1 MIIFLKSFV
10 LGGLF
15 FSLVLIEFDENFSHT
30 FMVYN
35 ILFFYFLETS
45 FAEYFELRTLDDV
58 SYRRTVTM
66 IFNELLVNF
75 RRQMLLK

>member
-10 LGGLF
+10 LSVLF
-15 FSLVLIEFDENFSHT
+15 FGLILIEFDENFSHT

-45 FAEYFELRTLDDV
+45 FAEYSKLRALADV
-58 SYRRTVTM
+58 SYRRTITM
-66 IFNELLVNF
+66 TFNKLLANF
-75 RRQMLLK
+75 